1 MERPCRGLSSLK
13 ARPGT
18 VQILTSNFKRELT
31 LRFPFGTLRPLLAAD
46 IHPGYV
52 AGLNDPEVNRF
63 LVNVRNARQTTA
75 SVLEFVEQN
84 LLAPDAILFGIWCR
98 GDTLHC
104 GTVRL
109 HNLGLQQDQA
119 RIGICV
125 FDRRR
130 WGKGMGTSAL
140 KTVSEWACGTLGV
153 SAIEAGV
160 YAENMAS
167 QKIFVAAG
175 YEWRK
180 DVADT
185 YERDG
190 RPTTVRFYRFRGP
203 GQPSPGVPQP
213 SM

>member
-1 MERPCRGLSSLK
+1 VGRPCRGLSSLK
-13 ARPGT
+13 ARPGI

-31 LRFPFGTLRPLLAAD
+31 VRFPFGILRPLLAAD

-52 AGLNDPEVNRF
+52 SGLNDPEVNRF

-75 SVLEFVEQN
+75 SVIEFVEQN
-84 LLAPDAILFGIWCR
+84 LLAPDAILFGIWPQ
-98 GDTLHC
+98 GDTRHC

-119 RIGICV
+119 QIGICV

-140 KTVSEWACGTLGV
+140 RTVSEWACGALGV

-185 YERDG
+185 YELDG
-190 RPTTVRFYRFRGP
+190 RPTTVRFYRFPGP
-203 GQPSPGVPQP
+203 GQPSSGVPP
-213 SM
+213 SSL

>member
-1 MERPCRGLSSLK
+1 VRIFNQYSFLVAAVFLIGLLAVLASRTRAKQAASLVLVVVVI
-13 ARPGT
+13 A
-18 VQILTSNFKRELT
+18 ILVIWYF
-31 LRFPFGTLRPLLAAD
+31 LRPT
-46 IHPGYV
+46 P
-52 AGLNDPEVNRF
+52 
-63 LVNVRNARQTTA
+63 
-75 SVLEFVEQN
+75 SVLV
-84 LLAPDAILFGIWCR
+84 
-98 GDTLHC
+98 DTAEI
-104 GTVRL
+104 
-109 HNLGLQQDQA
+109 QA
-119 RIGICV
+119 QIGICV

-140 KTVSEWACGTLGV
+140 RTVSEWACGALGV

-190 RPTTVRFYRFRGP
+190 RPTTVRFYRFPGP
-203 GQPSPGVPQP
+203 GQPSSGVPP
-213 SM
+213 SL

>member
-1 MERPCRGLSSLK
+1 M
-13 ARPGT
+13 
-18 VQILTSNFKRELT
+18 QILTSNFKRELT
-31 LRFPFGTLRPLLAAD
+31 LRFPFGALRPLLAAD

-63 LVNVRNARQTTA
+63 LVNVRKSRQTTA

-84 LLAPDAILFGIWCR
+84 LLAPDAILFGIWFQ
-98 GDTLHC
+98 GDTRHC

-109 HNLGLQQDQA
+109 HNLGSQQDQA
-119 RIGICV
+119 RIGICI
-125 FDRRR
+125 FDRQR
-130 WGKGMGTSAL
+130 WGKGVGTSAL
-140 KTVSEWACGTLGV
+140 RSVSEWACGTLGV

-160 YAENMAS
+160 YVENIAS

-190 RPTTVRFYRFRGP
+190 RPTIVRFYRFP
-203 GQPSPGVPQP
+203 GSGHPSSGVRPQ
-213 SM
+213 SK

>member
-1 MERPCRGLSSLK
+1 MGRPCRGLSSLK

-18 VQILTSNFKRELT
+18 VQILTSDFKRELT

-84 LLAPDAILFGIWCR
+84 LLAPDAILFGIWCQ
-98 GDTLHC
+98 GDKLHC

-130 WGKGMGTSAL
+130 WGKGVGTSAL
-140 KTVSEWACGTLGV
+140 RAVSEWACGTLGV
-153 SAIEAGV
+153 TAIEAGV

-190 RPTTVRFYRFRGP
+190 RPTTVRFYRFPGP
-203 GQPSPGVPQP
+203 GQPSSGVPP
-213 SM
+213 ASM

>member
-1 MERPCRGLSSLK
+1 MQ
-13 ARPGT
+13 T
-18 VQILTSNFKRELT
+18 LTSDFKRGLT

-84 LLAPDAILFGIWCR
+84 LLAPDAILFGIWFQ
-98 GDTLHC
+98 GDALHC

-130 WGKGMGTSAL
+130 WGKGVGTSAL
-140 KTVSEWACGTLGV
+140 RAVSEWACGTLGV

-190 RPTTVRFYRFRGP
+190 RPTTVRFYRFPGP
-203 GQPSPGVPQP
+203 GQPSSGVLPQ
-213 SM
+213 SR

>member
-1 MERPCRGLSSLK
+1 M
-13 ARPGT
+13 
-18 VQILTSNFKRELT
+18 QILIPIFKQELT
-31 LRFPFGTLRPLLAAD
+31 LRFPFGTLRPLLPAD
-46 IHPGYV
+46 VHPGYV

-84 LLAPDAILFGIWCR
+84 LLAPDAILFGIWCQ

-130 WGKGMGTSAL
+130 WGKGVGTSAL

-153 SAIEAGV
+153 SAVEAGV

-190 RPTTVRFYRFRGP
+190 RPTTVRFYRFPGP
-203 GQPSPGVPQP
+203 GRPSSGVPP
-213 SM
+213 SL

>member
-1 MERPCRGLSSLK
+1 MERPCRGRSSLK

-18 VQILTSNFKRELT
+18 VQILTSDFKRELT
-31 LRFPFGTLRPLLAAD
+31 LRFPFGILRPLLAAD

-52 AGLNDPEVNRF
+52 AGLNDPDVNRF

-84 LLAPDAILFGIWCR
+84 LLAPDAILFGIWCQ
-98 GDTLHC
+98 GDKLHC

-109 HNLGLQQDQA
+109 HNLGLQQDQVQ
-119 RIGICV
+119 IGICV

-140 KTVSEWACGTLGV
+140 RTVSEWACGTLGV

-190 RPTTVRFYRFRGP
+190 RPTTVRFYRFP
-203 GQPSPGVPQP
+203 GSGRPFSGVPP
-213 SM
+213 ASM

>member
-1 MERPCRGLSSLK
+1 VERPCRGLSSLK
-13 ARPGT
+13 AQPQT

-31 LRFPFGTLRPLLAAD
+31 LRFPFGILRPLLAAD

-63 LVNVRNARQTTA
+63 LVNVRKVRQTAT
-75 SVLEFVEQN
+75 SVIEFVEQN
-84 LLAPDAILFGIWCR
+84 LLAPDAILFGIWFQ

-130 WGKGMGTSAL
+130 WGKGVGTSAL

-153 SAIEAGV
+153 SAVEAGV

-190 RPTTVRFYRFRGP
+190 RPTTVRFYRFPGP
-203 GQPSPGVPQP
+203 GQPSSGVPPQ
-213 SM
+213 SG

>member
-1 MERPCRGLSSLK
+1 M
-13 ARPGT
+13 
-18 VQILTSNFKRELT
+18 QILTSSFKRELT

-46 IHPGYV
+46 VHPGYV

-63 LVNVRNARQTTA
+63 LVNVRNARQTAA

-84 LLAPDAILFGIWCR
+84 LLAPDAILFGIWCQ
-98 GDTLHC
+98 GDKLHC

-130 WGKGMGTSAL
+130 WGKGVGTSAL
-140 KTVSEWACGTLGV
+140 RTVSEWACGILGV

-180 DVADT
+180 DVANT

-190 RPTTVRFYRFRGP
+190 RPTTVRFYRFPGP
-203 GQPSPGVPQP
+203 GQPFSGVPP
-213 SM
+213 ASM